1 MKICTS
7 SQTGLQAT
15 TLLICVIGATLL
27 GFALASYLA
36 LTQGEYRTVVRSQT
50 WNRTMGVAE
59 AGTEEGMALI
69 NKYAGTSTPLT
80 SWTNTAVSDGWTAL
94 NNGIYYLNRH
104 IGPDYYDVYI
114 TNLNNSPAI
123 KSIGTLAWNYL
134 YASAPQ
140 SMFAAVGSSTPSLA
154 TSRAVLIQTA
164 PPQSYFLY
172 GILAKKGIS
181 VSGGG
186 TNDSI
191 SSLDTNYLADPWSQ
205 ILEHANGSIGTLEN
219 NVVAGSDAS
228 SSAIFG
234 HVHTGPNSTITIRG
248 DSGGIGDTTWL
259 PSNPGKIEPGWTND
273 TLNIAIPDP
282 PPASAALY
290 WPLPVPVNNTYL
302 LTGAPGTTMY
312 YQVAAGMNIGGAT
325 VLITNGAVVMK
336 CDGDFT
342 LSGGS
347 CISIAKGSSLTAYFN
362 GKTTLSGGGVIN
374 GTGYST
380 NCTFYGSPTCTTF
393 SYSGSSGFI
402 GTVNAPEAAYTQS
415 GGAGFI
421 GALIVYSFT
430 QSGGKSLMRYDE
442 ALANRGGPGAVYRV
456 VSWQEVPPSTP
467 N

>member
-1 MKICTS
+1 MRICTS
-7 SQTGLQAT
+7 TQTGQQAT
-15 TLLICVIGATLL
+15 TLLVCLIGATLL
-27 GFALASYLA
+27 GLALASYLV

-50 WNRTMGVAE
+50 WNRTMAVAE
-59 AGTEEGMALI
+59 AGIEEGMALI
-69 NKYAGTSTPLT
+69 NKYAGTSTPLI

-94 NNGIYYLNRH
+94 DHGIYYINRH

-134 YASAPQ
+134 YTSGPQ

-181 VSGGG
+181 ISGG

-191 SSLDTNYLADPWSQ
+191 NSLDTNYLADPWSQ
-205 ILEHANGSIGTLEN
+205 ILEHANGSIGTMED
-219 NVVAGSDAS
+219 NVVVGSDQS

-248 DSGGIGDTTWL
+248 DRGGIGDATWL
-259 PSNPGKIEPGWTND
+259 PNNPGKIEPGWTNN

-282 PPASAALY
+282 PTAPAAPY

-302 LTGAPGTTMY
+302 LTGAPGTTIY
-312 YQVAAGMNIGGAT
+312 YEVAAGMNIGGAT
-325 VLITNGAVVMK
+325 LLITNGAVVMK

-347 CISIAKGSSLTAYFN
+347 CISIAKGSSLTVYFN

-374 GTGYST
+374 DTGYST
-380 NCTFYGSPTCTTF
+380 NCNFYGSPTCTTI

-402 GTVNAPEAAYTQS
+402 GTVNAPEAAYTHS
-415 GGAGFI
+415 GSAGFI
-421 GALIVYSFT
+421 GAVIVYSFT

-442 ALANRGGPGAVYRV
+442 ALANPGGPGAVYRV